1 MAQSFYM
8 PMRGERT
15 APIFDSNR
23 ARDLPKAFTELER
36 LFRRANITDD
46 NEKKKHVVYYTDID
60 TEQIW
65 QYIPEFDK
73 PTSTYADFK
82 NAIMEFYPEAAEFLY
97 AITDIDSLTDE
108 SNFMG
113 LVTYKRSIGSR
124 CPSRNCFPAGPG
136 LHCHGWP
143 SVSSARHVSITA
155 SHLLYRSKTGLD
167 TSLLFSFP
175 VQGAPL

>member
-1 MAQSFYM
+1 MHIFSLFFTFSQFQRSF
-8 PMRGERT
+8 PSCFF
-15 APIFDSNR
+15 AHIFFFSSPFSLNHNNFVI
-23 ARDLPKAFTELER
+23 PHIIII
-36 LFRRANITDD
+36 LFHFN
-46 NEKKKHVVYYTDID
+46 
-60 TEQIW
+60 
-65 QYIPEFDK
+65 
-73 PTSTYADFK
+73 
-82 NAIMEFYPEAAEFLY
+82 
-97 AITDIDSLTDE
+97 

-167 TSLLFSFP
+167 TSLLPSFP